1 MGLSRRVLVRRTEV
15 LHSDEAEIKGREGS
29 GNNEFDSM
37 REERGKMKME
47 RERKE
52 EKDGKIREGEKGEA
66 SIER

>member
-1 MGLSRRVLVRRTEV
+1 
-15 LHSDEAEIKGREGS
+15 
-29 GNNEFDSM
+29 M